1 MGPKA
6 AALEYRFDGRVGRAL
21 PWVTVETNAQ
31 PVPRSIG
38 RYEIEGQEAEGGMGV
53 VYVARDPRVKRRV
66 AVKLLK
72 KLYSQDPDVRRR
84 FEQEAEAVAA
94 LEHEAIVP
102 VYDFGEH
109 EGMLYIVMRYVG
121 GGTLRDRIHANKRLG
136 LRNVAEVTDRVAA
149 ALTAAHARGIIH
161 RDIKPAN
168 ILYDE
173 REVPYL
179 SDFGVA
185 KAPKTGDDTAAS
197 MVLGTP
203 QYLSPEQAIGGE
215 IDGRADVYSL
225 GVVAFHALTGRP
237 PFEATSAVAMAM
249 AHMMKPPP
257 EICELVPELPKV
269 TSGVFAQVLAKKP
282 ADRYASADLFA
293 RDLRDIAAGRWYLV
307 KLSNALGV
315 AAPSAATEPAAKVE
329 PAPGRSPRTLAYKAM
344 DVEQTMLEV
353 PDDDDDDDGNGDTR
367 PP

>member
-1 MGPKA
+1 M
-6 AALEYRFDGRVGRAL
+6 
-21 PWVTVETNAQ
+21 
-31 PVPRSIG
+31 PRSIG
-38 RYEIEGQEAEGGMGV
+38 RYEIERREAEGGMGV
-53 VYVARDPRVKRRV
+53 VYLARDPRVKRRV
-66 AVKLLK
+66 AIKLLK

-84 FEQEAEAVAA
+84 FEQEAEAVAS

-121 GGTLRDRIHANKRLG
+121 GGTLRDRIAAIGRQRL
-136 LRNVAEVTDRVAA
+136 RDVAEVTNRVAS
-149 ALTAAHARGIIH
+149 ALTSAHAQGIIH

-168 ILYDE
+168 ILFDE

-185 KAPKTGDDTAAS
+185 KAPTTIDDTAGS

-203 QYLSPEQAIGGE
+203 QYLSPEQAVGGQ
-215 IDGRADVYSL
+215 IDGRADIYSL

-237 PFEATSAVAMAM
+237 PFEAGNAVAMAM

-257 EICELVPELPKV
+257 KICELVPDLPKV
-269 TSGVFAQVLAKKP
+269 TERVFERALAKKP
-282 ADRYASADLFA
+282 EHRYQSADLFA

-307 KLSNALGV
+307 KLSNSLGL
-315 AAPSAATEPAAKVE
+315 SREPAGGPQGTAKPP
-329 PAPGRSPRTLAYKAM
+329 PASGDSPRTLAYKTS
-344 DVEQTMLEV
+344 DVEQTVLDAV
-353 PDDDDDDDGNGDTR
+353 PDAEPGDDTQ